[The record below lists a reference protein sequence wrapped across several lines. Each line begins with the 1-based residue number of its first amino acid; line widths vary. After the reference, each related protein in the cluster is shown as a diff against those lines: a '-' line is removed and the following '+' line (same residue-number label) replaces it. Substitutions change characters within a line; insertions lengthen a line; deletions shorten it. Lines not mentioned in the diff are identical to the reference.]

1 MYTEYGLR
9 VLLELWETDRAS
21 RIALAYSNLDEL
33 VRQLGQY
40 QPWVRTTTEALGPLL
55 NECDVA
61 ALVIDPDDSED
72 LTARWTAEKL
82 DTLTEVNDGMAA
94 GRSR

>member
-40 QPWVRTTTEALGPLL
+40 QPWVRTTTEALGSLL